1 MNKEELSNAI
11 SDYQKSSQG
20 TYNAILNEI
29 EKKQSELN
37 FINKSIE
44 FAKKTSATP
53 EEINNLLEQAQELQ
67 TEIDKLT
74 RNKYKMANKFS
85 DVKSLLSNAAIAKIK
100 RTSPEE
106 IEHDKKSKQEELEYA
121 LEEKGN
127 ELKNLEEQLYY
138 LEHTSS
144 LDKEAQEKLE
154 SYQKRIKDIEN
165 RVVYENAK
173 MSDAMCKEVLECR
186 THIKNILEK
195 DNQLRQVYIDSN
207 SRTLRS
213 QITTLKLE
221 IEELQRKIGIL
232 IYQSDEIYRQHL
244 ISMVQVSPITD
255 NYSKSQSNYNE
266 LKLQCQDVPEKFKVQ
281 LETYLNELQD
291 LINKVK
297 EPSVIATTDIFNLM
311 KDYPYHKGDIINLAK
326 MSSMIYNA
334 NGILLVYQNI
344 LRHVTNDND
353 SKKYIYTELDQN
365 GMLDIPF
372 DKELWENLF
381 QTTID
386 ENTVKYLETTSNLY
400 IRIKNKTFQNS
411 NDNQILEKYLNSY
424 KDAINKLYRELMYK
438 RFINQGELTATID
451 DYKSLDSYQNY
462 IQRYLEFLD
471 NKIKSYQSLLESLSS
486 MEKKGN
492 EELND
497 TYISIGNKKD
507 IIEKLLSSAKVDDI
521 KITADVEEDIED
533 KPISVG
539 FESVNTSLHEPVGE
553 PVSIPS
559 EDTTLEPQIP
569 EEPVNDLKSTK
580 EPESVVDQP
589 KANDATMQQ
598 LFDPFGLNSSL
609 EKQKLDNIDNGISD
623 PVPSKSKVED
633 NSLNQEPEVP
643 QFTAEDWGITDVQ
656 VPDANHVDNG
666 IVDVQP
672 AAETTREENGVTEI
686 SLANSKNSNADSAS
700 KIVEVAPVPE
710 DIKEMLNLDNR
721 ATIKEPVMPEPIPG
735 APESPST
742 FLNKEEPVP
751 VVEPKE
757 EVPQE
762 EIPQGAEILE
772 SNGPTLTVPTILEK
786 PQSNKDEDTPIFV
799 IPNEVTAISNPSETL
814 TAQTDENTQ
823 TNNNGLSL

>member
-11 SDYQKSSQG
+11 SDYQKLCRGNYG
-20 TYNAILNEI
+20 TILDEI
-29 EKKQSELN
+29 ERKQNELN
-37 FINKSIE
+37 IILKSIE
-44 FAKKTSATP
+44 FAKKTSATQ
-53 EEINNLLEQAQELQ
+53 EEINDLLEQAKVLQ
-67 TEIDKLT
+67 SEIDKLWCQK
-74 RNKYKMANKFS
+74 NKMAK
-85 DVKSLLSNAAIAKIK
+85 KYIAIRELLSNAAVSKIQRASSEEVASAKK
-100 RTSPEE
+100 LE
-106 IEHDKKSKQEELEYA
+106 QEELEYA

-127 ELKNLEEQLYY
+127 ELKNLEEELYH

-144 LDKEAQEKLE
+144 LDKESQEKLD

-186 THIKNILEK
+186 THIKNILEQ
-195 DNQLRQVYIDSN
+195 DAHLRQVYINSN
-207 SRTLRS
+207 SQALKD
-213 QITTLKLE
+213 QIAVLKE
-221 IEELQRKIGIL
+221 KIEELQRKIGIL
-232 IYQSDEIYRQHL
+232 IYQSEENYRKYL
-244 ISMVQVSPITD
+244 ISMVQVSPIKK
-255 NYSKSQSNYNE
+255 NYIQLTNDYSE
-266 LKLQCQDVPEKFKVQ
+266 LKLKCQDISEKFKPQ
-281 LETYLNELQD
+281 LETYLEELKS
-291 LINKVK
+291 LIAKVK
-297 EPSVIATTDIFNLM
+297 EPSVIATTDIYTLI
-311 KDYPYHKGDIINLAK
+311 KDYPYYKGDTIILEK
-326 MSSMIYNA
+326 MSPMIYNA
-334 NGILLVYQNI
+334 NGILLDYQSI
-344 LRHVTNDND
+344 LNYVTNNND
-353 SKKYIYTELDQN
+353 SKKFIYTELDQK

-372 DKELWENLF
+372 DKEAWKSLF

-386 ENTVKYLETTSNLY
+386 ENTANYLERTSDLY
-400 IRIKNKTFQNS
+400 TRLSSKTFQS
-411 NDNQILEKYLNSY
+411 DTDNQTSEKYLASY

-497 TYISIGNKKD
+497 TYLSIENKKNM
-507 IIEKLLSSAKVDDI
+507 IEKLLSSSKVDDI

-609 EKQKLDNIDNGISD
+609 EEQKLDNIDTGITE
-623 PVPSKSKVED
+623 PVSSEAPVVDD
-633 NSLNQEPEVP
+633 NSLNQEPEAP
-643 QFTAEDWGITDVQ
+643 KFTAEDWGITDVQ
-656 VPDANHVDNG
+656 VPDTNHVDNG
-666 IVDVQP
+666 IVDIKP
-672 AAETTREENGVTEI
+672 DEEVI
-686 SLANSKNSNADSAS
+686 SADNSITKSSLKNSNDESLDDKA
-700 KIVEVAPVPE
+700 KVVEVAPVPK
-710 DIKEMLNLDNR
+710 DIKAMLNLGNNV
-721 ATIKEPVMPEPIPG
+721 TPKEPVMPEPIPG

-742 FLNKEEPVP
+742 FLNKEEPVQTL
-751 VVEPKE
+751 EPKE
-757 EVPQE
+757 ED
-762 EIPQGAEILE
+762 A
-772 SNGPTLTVPTILEK
+772 
-786 PQSNKDEDTPIFV
+786 PIFV
-799 IPNEVTAISNPSETL
+799 IPNEVTAISNPNETL
-814 TAQTDENTQ
+814 TAQTDENIQ

>member
-1 MNKEELSNAI
+1 
-11 SDYQKSSQG
+11 
-20 TYNAILNEI
+20 
-29 EKKQSELN
+29 
-37 FINKSIE
+37 
-44 FAKKTSATP
+44 
-53 EEINNLLEQAQELQ
+53 
-67 TEIDKLT
+67 
-74 RNKYKMANKFS
+74 
-85 DVKSLLSNAAIAKIK
+85 
-100 RTSPEE
+100 
-106 IEHDKKSKQEELEYA
+106 
-121 LEEKGN
+121 
-127 ELKNLEEQLYY
+127 
-138 LEHTSS
+138 
-144 LDKEAQEKLE
+144 
-154 SYQKRIKDIEN
+154 
-165 RVVYENAK
+165 
-173 MSDAMCKEVLECR
+173 
-186 THIKNILEK
+186 
-195 DNQLRQVYIDSN
+195 
-207 SRTLRS
+207 
-213 QITTLKLE
+213 
-221 IEELQRKIGIL
+221 
-232 IYQSDEIYRQHL
+232 
-244 ISMVQVSPITD
+244 
-255 NYSKSQSNYNE
+255 
-266 LKLQCQDVPEKFKVQ
+266 
-281 LETYLNELQD
+281 
-291 LINKVK
+291 
-297 EPSVIATTDIFNLM
+297 
-311 KDYPYHKGDIINLAK
+311 
-326 MSSMIYNA
+326 
-334 NGILLVYQNI
+334 
-344 LRHVTNDND
+344 
-353 SKKYIYTELDQN
+353 
-365 GMLDIPF
+365 
-372 DKELWENLF
+372 
-381 QTTID
+381 
-386 ENTVKYLETTSNLY
+386 
-400 IRIKNKTFQNS
+400 
-411 NDNQILEKYLNSY
+411 
-424 KDAINKLYRELMYK
+424 MYK

-672 AAETTREENGVTEI
+672 AAEPTREENGVTEI
-686 SLANSKNSNADSAS
+686 SLANSNNSNVDSAS

>member
-1 MNKEELSNAI
+1 
-11 SDYQKSSQG
+11 
-20 TYNAILNEI
+20 
-29 EKKQSELN
+29 
-37 FINKSIE
+37 
-44 FAKKTSATP
+44 
-53 EEINNLLEQAQELQ
+53 
-67 TEIDKLT
+67 
-74 RNKYKMANKFS
+74 MANKFS

-100 RTSPEE
+100 RSSPEE
-106 IEHDKKSKQEELEYA
+106 IEHDKKIKQEELEYA

-438 RFINQGELTATID
+438 RFINQ
-451 DYKSLDSYQNY
+451 
-462 IQRYLEFLD
+462 
-471 NKIKSYQSLLESLSS
+471 
-486 MEKKGN
+486 
-492 EELND
+492 
-497 TYISIGNKKD
+497 
-507 IIEKLLSSAKVDDI
+507 
-521 KITADVEEDIED
+521 
-533 KPISVG
+533 
-539 FESVNTSLHEPVGE
+539 
-553 PVSIPS
+553 
-559 EDTTLEPQIP
+559 
-569 EEPVNDLKSTK
+569 
-580 EPESVVDQP
+580 
-589 KANDATMQQ
+589 
-598 LFDPFGLNSSL
+598 
-609 EKQKLDNIDNGISD
+609 
-623 PVPSKSKVED
+623 
-633 NSLNQEPEVP
+633 
-643 QFTAEDWGITDVQ
+643 
-656 VPDANHVDNG
+656 
-666 IVDVQP
+666 
-672 AAETTREENGVTEI
+672 
-686 SLANSKNSNADSAS
+686 AS
-700 KIVEVAPVPE
+700 
-710 DIKEMLNLDNR
+710 
-721 ATIKEPVMPEPIPG
+721 
-735 APESPST
+735 
-742 FLNKEEPVP
+742 
-751 VVEPKE
+751 
-757 EVPQE
+757 
-762 EIPQGAEILE
+762 
-772 SNGPTLTVPTILEK
+772 
-786 PQSNKDEDTPIFV
+786 
-799 IPNEVTAISNPSETL
+799 
-814 TAQTDENTQ
+814 
-823 TNNNGLSL
+823 

>member
-11 SDYQKSSQG
+11 SDYQKLCRG
-20 TYNAILNEI
+20 NYDAILDEI
-29 EKKQSELN
+29 ERKQNELN
-37 FINKSIE
+37 IILKSIE
-44 FAKKTSATP
+44 FAKKTSATQ
-53 EEINNLLEQAQELQ
+53 EEINDLLEQANAIQS
-67 TEIDKLT
+67 EIDKLWHQK
-74 RNKYKMANKFS
+74 NKMAK
-85 DVKSLLSNAAIAKIK
+85 KYIAIRELLSNAAVSKIQRASSEDIARAK
-100 RTSPEE
+100 ELE
-106 IEHDKKSKQEELEYA
+106 QEELEYA

-127 ELKNLEEQLYY
+127 ELKSLEEQLYH

-144 LDKEAQEKLE
+144 LDKESQEKLE

-195 DNQLRQVYIDSN
+195 DDHLRQVYINSN
-207 SRTLRS
+207 SQALKD
-213 QITTLKLE
+213 QIAVLKE
-221 IEELQRKIGIL
+221 KIEELQRKIGIL
-232 IYQSDEIYRQHL
+232 IYQSEENYRKYL
-244 ISMVQVSPITD
+244 ISMVQVSPIKK
-255 NYSKSQSNYNE
+255 NYVQLTNDYSE
-266 LKLQCQDVPEKFKVQ
+266 LKLKCQDVPEKFKSQ
-281 LETYLNELQD
+281 LEGYLEELKA
-291 LINKVK
+291 LITKVK
-297 EPSVIATTDIFNLM
+297 EPSVIATTDIYTLM
-311 KDYPYHKGDIINLAK
+311 KDYPYYKGDTIILEK
-326 MSSMIYNA
+326 MSPMIYNA
-334 NGILLVYQNI
+334 NGILLDYQSI
-344 LRHVTNDND
+344 LNYVTNNND
-353 SKKYIYTELDQN
+353 SKKFIYTELDQK

-372 DKELWENLF
+372 DKEAWKSLF

-386 ENTVKYLETTSNLY
+386 ENTANYLERTSDLY
-400 IRIKNKTFQNS
+400 TRLSSKTFQS
-411 NDNQILEKYLNSY
+411 DTDTQTSEKYLASY
-424 KDAINKLYRELMYK
+424 QDAINKLYRELMYK
-438 RFINQGELTATID
+438 IFINQGELTATLA

-497 TYISIGNKKD
+497 TYLSIENKKNM
-507 IIEKLLSSAKVDDI
+507 IEKLLDSAKVDDI
-521 KITADVEEDIED
+521 KITDDVEEDIED
-533 KPISVG
+533 QPISVG
-539 FESVNTSLHEPVGE
+539 FESVNTYLHEPVGE

-559 EDTTLEPQIP
+559 EDTTLEPP
-569 EEPVNDLKSTK
+569 VLDEPVNDLKSTK
-580 EPESVVDQP
+580 ESEKVVEQP
-589 KANDATMQQ
+589 KVNDATMQQ

-609 EKQKLDNIDNGISD
+609 EEQKLDNIDNGITD
-623 PVPSKSKVED
+623 LVPSKSQVED
-633 NSLNQEPEVP
+633 NSLNQEPEAP

-656 VPDANHVDNG
+656 VPDINPADNG
-666 IVDVQP
+666 ITDVQHDEETHKENGI
-672 AAETTREENGVTEI
+672 AETSVVTPEDE
-686 SLANSKNSNADSAS
+686 SLDAKAKVVD
-700 KIVEVAPVPE
+700 VAPVPE
-710 DIKEMLNLDNR
+710 DIKEMLNLGNDV
-721 ATIKEPVMPEPIPG
+721 TPKEPVMPEPIPG

-772 SNGPTLTVPTILEK
+772 SNGPTLTVPTILEE
-786 PQSNKDEDTPIFV
+786 PQSTKDEDTPIFV

>member
-11 SDYQKSSQG
+11 SDYQKLCRG
-20 TYNAILNEI
+20 NYGDILDEI
-29 EKKQSELN
+29 EKKQNELN
-37 FINKSIE
+37 IILKSIE
-44 FAKKTSATP
+44 FAKKTSATQ
-53 EEINNLLEQAQELQ
+53 EEINDLLEQANAIQS
-67 TEIDKLT
+67 EIDKLWHQK
-74 RNKYKMANKFS
+74 NKMAK
-85 DVKSLLSNAAIAKIK
+85 KYIAIRELLSNAAVSKIQRASSEDIARAK
-100 RTSPEE
+100 ELE
-106 IEHDKKSKQEELEYA
+106 QEELEYA

-127 ELKNLEEQLYY
+127 ELKSLEEQLYH

-144 LDKEAQEKLE
+144 LDKESQEKLE

-195 DNQLRQVYIDSN
+195 DDHLRQVYINSN
-207 SRTLRS
+207 SQALKD
-213 QITTLKLE
+213 QIAALKEE

-232 IYQSDEIYRQHL
+232 IYQSEENYRKYL
-244 ISMVQVSPITD
+244 ISMVQASPIKK
-255 NYSKSQSNYNE
+255 NYVQLTNDYSE
-266 LKLQCQDVPEKFKVQ
+266 LKLKCQDVPEKFKSQ
-281 LETYLNELQD
+281 LEGYLEELKA
-291 LINKVK
+291 LIAKVK
-297 EPSVIATTDIFNLM
+297 EPSVIATTDIYTLM
-311 KDYPYHKGDIINLAK
+311 KDYPYYKGDTIILEK
-326 MSSMIYNA
+326 MSPMIYNA
-334 NGILLVYQNI
+334 NGILLDYQSI
-344 LRHVTNDND
+344 LNYVTNNND
-353 SKKYIYTELDQN
+353 SKKFIYTELDQK

-372 DKELWENLF
+372 DKEAWKSLF

-386 ENTVKYLETTSNLY
+386 ENTANYLERTSDLY
-400 IRIKNKTFQNS
+400 TRLSSKTFQS
-411 NDNQILEKYLNSY
+411 DIDTQTSEKYLASY
-424 KDAINKLYRELMYK
+424 QDAINKLYRELMYK
-438 RFINQGELTATID
+438 RFINQGELTATLA

-497 TYISIGNKKD
+497 TYLSIENKKNM
-507 IIEKLLSSAKVDDI
+507 IEKLLDSAKVDDI
-521 KITADVEEDIED
+521 KITDDVEEDIED
-533 KPISVG
+533 QPISVG

-589 KANDATMQQ
+589 KVNDATMQQ
-598 LFDPFGLNSSL
+598 LFDPFGLNSPL
-609 EKQKLDNIDNGISD
+609 EEQKLDNIDNGITD
-623 PVPSKSKVED
+623 PVPSKSQVED
-633 NSLNQEPEVP
+633 DSLNQEPEAP

-656 VPDANHVDNG
+656 VPAANPADNG
-666 IVDVQP
+666 IADVQP
-672 AAETTREENGVTEI
+672 DEEARKENGIAETSVETPKDE
-686 SLANSKNSNADSAS
+686 SLDAKAKVVD
-700 KIVEVAPVPE
+700 VAQVPE
-710 DIKEMLNLDNR
+710 DIKEMLNLGNDV
-721 ATIKEPVMPEPIPG
+721 TPKEPVMPQPIPG

-742 FLNKEEPVP
+742 FLNKEESVS
-751 VVEPKE
+751 VVEPE

-762 EIPQGAEILE
+762 EMPQGAEILE
-772 SNGPTLTVPTILEK
+772 SNGPTLTVPTILEE
-786 PQSNKDEDTPIFV
+786 PQSTKDKDTPIFV

-814 TAQTDENTQ
+814 TAQADENTK

>member
-11 SDYQKSSQG
+11 SDYQKLCRG
-20 TYNAILNEI
+20 NYGAILDEI
-29 EKKQSELN
+29 EKKQNELN
-37 FINKSIE
+37 IILKSIE
-44 FAKKTSATP
+44 FAKKTSATQ
-53 EEINNLLEQAQELQ
+53 EEINDLLEQANAIQS
-67 TEIDKLT
+67 EIDKLWHQK
-74 RNKYKMANKFS
+74 NKMAK
-85 DVKSLLSNAAIAKIK
+85 KYIAIRELLSNAAVSKIQRASSEDIARAK
-100 RTSPEE
+100 ELE
-106 IEHDKKSKQEELEYA
+106 QEELEYA

-144 LDKEAQEKLE
+144 LDKESQEKLE

-207 SRTLRS
+207 SQALKD
-213 QITTLKLE
+213 QIAVLKEE

-232 IYQSDEIYRQHL
+232 IYQSEEKYRKYL
-244 ISMVQVSPITD
+244 ISMVQVSPIKK
-255 NYSKSQSNYNE
+255 NYVQLTNDYSE
-266 LKLQCQDVPEKFKVQ
+266 LKLKCQDVPEKFKFQ
-281 LETYLNELQD
+281 LEGYLEELKA
-291 LINKVK
+291 LITKVK
-297 EPSVIATTDIFNLM
+297 EPSVIATTDIYTLM
-311 KDYPYHKGDIINLAK
+311 KDYPYYKGDTIILEK
-326 MSSMIYNA
+326 MSPMIYNA
-334 NGILLVYQNI
+334 NGILLDYQSI
-344 LRHVTNDND
+344 LNYVTNNND
-353 SKKYIYTELDQN
+353 SKKFIYTELDQK

-372 DKELWENLF
+372 DKEAWKSLF

-386 ENTVKYLETTSNLY
+386 ENTANYLERTSDLY
-400 IRIKNKTFQNS
+400 TRLSSKTFQS
-411 NDNQILEKYLNSY
+411 DTDTQTSEKYLASY
-424 KDAINKLYRELMYK
+424 QDAINKLYRELMYK
-438 RFINQGELTATID
+438 IFINQGELTATLA

-497 TYISIGNKKD
+497 TYLSIENKKNM
-507 IIEKLLSSAKVDDI
+507 IEKLLDSAKVDDI
-521 KITADVEEDIED
+521 KITADVAEDIED
-533 KPISVG
+533 QPISVG

-559 EDTTLEPQIP
+559 EDTTLEPP
-569 EEPVNDLKSTK
+569 VLDEPVNDLKSTK
-580 EPESVVDQP
+580 ESEKVVEQP
-589 KANDATMQQ
+589 KVNDATMQQ
-598 LFDPFGLNSSL
+598 LFDPFGLNPSL
-609 EKQKLDNIDNGISD
+609 EEQKLDNIDNGITD

-633 NSLNQEPEVP
+633 NSLNQELEVP
-643 QFTAEDWGITDVQ
+643 QFTAKDLGITDVQ

-686 SLANSKNSNADSAS
+686 SLAKSNNSNVDSAS

-762 EIPQGAEILE
+762 EMPQGAEILE

-786 PQSNKDEDTPIFV
+786 PQSTKDEDTPIFV

-814 TAQTDENTQ
+814 TAQTDENTR